1 LSALLEATE
10 APVGGTSERLRI
22 SGWGTGTGFPSAMI
36 VLPYLADSPRIGM
49 RIAAQASAAVIGRA
63 SLDSGCRLGELTLV
77 RADGEDVRI
86 GADCWFGE
94 ASTVH
99 IADRLLPAVIGS
111 HVTVGRYGL
120 VHACTVADDCVI
132 GEHAAVMDG
141 SVVGAGAA
149 IAAQSIVPPGKTLEG
164 GCLYAGAPAR
174 AVQRISS
181 ALLAQL
187 HESIRSGAGATAEQV
202 IAAAPVPRLRHKAG
216 TGADPSFGQG
226 TYVAPTASIAGRVLL
241 GIRSS
246 VWFGVEIDAGE
257 ATIEIGE
264 ETNVQDNSR
273 LYGGRPGRDMRI
285 GPRVLIGHNVRIFAS
300 TIEEGAII
308 GMGAIIGEGT
318 VVRAGACVAAG
329 SIVEAGTDVAAG
341 QVWSGRPARAARPL
355 SDRNRKEFAR
365 AVDVYV
371 EYAGNYLAGSATVRP
386 ASDHTFE
393 SL

>member
-1 LSALLEATE
+1 
-10 APVGGTSERLRI
+10 
-22 SGWGTGTGFPSAMI
+22 MI
-36 VLPYLADSPRIGM
+36 LLPYLQHEPRIATGFT
-49 RIAAQASAAVIGRA
+49 AHASAAVIGRTQ
-63 SLDSGCRLGELTLV
+63 LDAGCTLGELTLV

-99 IADRLLPAVIGS
+99 IADRVFPAVIGS

-141 SVVGAGAA
+141 SVVGPGAV

-164 GCLYAGAPAR
+164 GWLYAGAPTRAVERVSPELLKDLHDALRREAGAGVPHVLASAR
-174 AVQRISS
+174 A
-181 ALLAQL
+181 AK
-187 HESIRSGAGATAEQV
+187 
-202 IAAAPVPRLRHKAG
+202 LRHAPG
-216 TGADPSFGQG
+216 TGVDHSFGTG
-226 TYVAPTASIAGRVLL
+226 VYVAPTASIAGRVLL
-241 GIRSS
+241 EPRSS

-257 ATIEIGE
+257 ATVEIGE

-273 LYGGRPGRDMRI
+273 LYGGKAGEDLRI

-308 GMGAIIGEGT
+308 GMGAIIGKGT

-329 SIVEAGTDVAAG
+329 SITEPGTEVAAG
-341 QVWSGRPARAARPL
+341 QVWSGRPARAARAL
-355 SDRNRKEFAR
+355 SDQNRQGFAR
-365 AVDVYV
+365 AVEIYV
-371 EYAGNYLAGSATVRP
+371 GYAANYLACGTQAQC
-386 ASDHTFE
+386 AE
-393 SL
+393 